1 MTLDGIARLLG
12 EAGIR
17 DARREAMLLIGR
29 FAGISPARILADRT
43 EGTEYDSPLLADAV
57 EKRSRRIPLQYI
69 LGEWEFMGLPLRVTE
84 DCLIPRPDTEII
96 AERAAALLPENGRF
110 LDLCTGSGCIACALC
125 SLTEDRGT
133 SGLAVELVPETAAL
147 ARENLAS
154 LGFAGRCAVLTG
166 DLGDPDPLLPPGER
180 YDVIVSNPPY
190 VTAEEME
197 SLEPELSFEPR
208 IALTD
213 EGDGLSLIR
222 RILALY
228 GSRLKPGGAL
238 VIEHGWRQ
246 GEAVRA
252 LAGQYGYAYAPIR
265 DYGGNLRGAEL
276 RPE

>member
-43 EGTEYDSPLLADAV
+43 QGTEYDSPLLADAV
-57 EKRSRRIPLQYI
+57 EKRRRRIPLQYI
-69 LGEWEFMGLPLRVTE
+69 LGEWEFMGLPLRVTQ
-84 DCLIPRPDTEII
+84 DCLIPRPDTEVI

-154 LGFAGRCAVLTG
+154 LGFSGRCAVLTG
-166 DLGDPDPLLPPGER
+166 DLGDPDALLPPGER

-197 SLEPELSFEPR
+197 SLEPERSFEPR

-252 LAGQYGYAYAPIR
+252 LAERYGYAYAPIR

-276 RPE
+276 RPG